1 LTAIKILQFIFN
13 DKILDYS
20 MDIILSL
27 NNLFNPMLTW
37 VLIYI
42 DPGTGSI
49 ILQAL
54 IGAVAGLAIAAKLY
68 WSRVLKFF
76 GIKQKSIE
84 ELDED

>member
-1 LTAIKILQFIFN
+1 
-13 DKILDYS
+13 
-20 MDIILSL
+20 MDIIFSL
-27 NNLFNPMLTW
+27 NDFFNPMLTW

-68 WSRVLKFF
+68 WGKVMRFF
-76 GIKQKSIE
+76 GIKQKSVE
-84 ELDED
+84 KLDED